1 MVTDE
6 EDRLS
11 TSDFTTQSPDNCVT
25 EMRDSRSG
33 DHAESGQLNFSG
45 QVPEEADATAEQ
57 YWHLMDDHLV
67 HQPGL

>member
-6 EDRLS
+6 DDSLT

-33 DHAESGQLNFSG
+33 DHIESGQPDFSRH
-45 QVPEEADATAEQ
+45 VPEEPDATAEQ